1 MRALYQGYCRA
12 CRGTVNVGDSIVH
25 QMENVNSHWDCDD
38 PRGELTPTQRKQ
50 RAQEPTHEQL
60 RSEQTAEQRAL
71 DDAEYAA
78 EMRLV
83 RHDNAEYARGVNDA
97 NQYRFE
103 RDTFG
108 EEYAAKEEFARELR
122 DPAY

>member
-83 RHDNAEYARGVNDA
+83 RHDNATRSARNTRPKRSSRGNCA
-97 NQYRFE
+97 TPRTN
-103 RDTFG
+103 
-108 EEYAAKEEFARELR
+108 LN
-122 DPAY
+122 